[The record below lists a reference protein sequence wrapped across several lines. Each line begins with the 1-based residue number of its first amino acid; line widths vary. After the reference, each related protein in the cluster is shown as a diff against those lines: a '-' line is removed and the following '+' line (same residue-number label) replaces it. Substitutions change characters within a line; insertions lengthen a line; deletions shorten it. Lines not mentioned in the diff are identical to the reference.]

1 MTISYTAVLRAE
13 LDVSGNGVN
22 RQTDPFL
29 PIVNP
34 NSPGYI
40 YFATISTG
48 SNIQIN
54 LGIFPFTAVLNM
66 IVIVP
71 DPATNA
77 ALWLKGSLMDN
88 PLALTAEMPMM
99 FPWSGVPFYVG
110 NDSGL
115 NTTATVYLL

>member
-1 MTISYTAVLRAE
+1 MTISYTSVLRAA

-29 PIVNP
+29 PIANP

-40 YFATISTG
+40 TFATISHG

-54 LGIFPFTAVLNM
+54 ISVPPFTAVLNM
-66 IVIVP
+66 IVVVP

-77 ALWLKGSLMDN
+77 ALWLKGNLADN

-99 FPWSGVPFYVG
+99 FPWSGTPFYIG

-115 NTTATVYLL
+115 STTATVYLL